1 MPKWRKY
8 ISIKSELN
16 NWVHGFHLEAS
27 EVSENV
33 STSVKW
39 NTQDFIIHAC
49 TDQFLIDCGF
59 LHFCVETVRI
69 VKIDNS
75 LKKTLICTLCVEYL
89 LSL

>member
-1 MPKWRKY
+1 MPKLRKY

-39 NTQDFIIHAC
+39 NTQDFIIMHW
-49 TDQFLIDCGF
+49 
-59 LHFCVETVRI
+59 
-69 VKIDNS
+69 
-75 LKKTLICTLCVEYL
+75 
-89 LSL
+89 